1 MITILGILIGALIIG
16 QIWTCVYLNEKI
28 AEIRSEAR
36 GPKAYYNPT
45 TYSDFSVKEQIQ
57 QIQKKIDYLNDR
69 FEKARDS
76 KEDIYG
82 LIGELTDEREMTE
95 ECIKDLIEQQDK
107 IEQLSDKLDKQMEE
121 GLLLIENYDKRGI
134 C

>member
-16 QIWTCVYLNEKI
+16 QIWTCVHLNEKI
-28 AEIRSEAR
+28 AEIRSETR

-45 TYSDFSVKEQIQ
+45 TYSGFSVQEQIR
-57 QIQKKIDYLNDR
+57 QIQNKIDYLNDR

-82 LIGELTDEREMTE
+82 LIDELADEREMTK
-95 ECIKDLIEQQDK
+95 ECIKDLVAQQVK
-107 IEQLSDKLDKQMEE
+107 IKQLSDKLDKQMEE

-134 C
+134 G